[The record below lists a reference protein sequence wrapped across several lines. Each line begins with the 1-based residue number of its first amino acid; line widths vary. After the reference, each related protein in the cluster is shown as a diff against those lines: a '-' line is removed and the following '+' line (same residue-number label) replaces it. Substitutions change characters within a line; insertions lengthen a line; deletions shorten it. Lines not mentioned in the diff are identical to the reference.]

1 MELLSLGE
9 GVSGWF
15 GGLGC
20 NGTDGYKEG
29 TVDCTSEIK
38 EFSTNL
44 LDEFFVFFGEGR
56 GRGRCFGILLFASV
70 FDGRMQEWL
79 VFQFGMSVF
88 ENGKHFLDVSWHE
101 QMDLVVGVIS
111 MHLNSSVTSP

>member
-1 MELLSLGE
+1 MSLGE

-29 TVDCTSEIK
+29 TVDCTSKIEELFK
-38 EFSTNL
+38 NL
-44 LDEFFVFFGEGR
+44 LDEFFVFFGEDR
-56 GRGRCFGILLFASV
+56 GRERCFCMLFFASV
-70 FDGRMQEWL
+70 FDGHMWEWL
-79 VFQFGMSVF
+79 VFQIGMSVF
-88 ENGKHFLDVSWHE
+88 ENGKRLLDVSWHE

-111 MHLNSSVTSP
+111 MHLNSSVASP

>member
-1 MELLSLGE
+1 MSSLGE

-20 NGTDGYKEG
+20 NGTDGYEEG
-29 TVDCTSEIK
+29 TVDCTSKIE
-38 EFSTNL
+38 EFFTNL

-56 GRGRCFGILLFASV
+56 GRGRCFGILLFVSV
-70 FDGRMQEWL
+70 CDGHMQEWL

-88 ENGKHFLDVSWHE
+88 ENGKRLLDVSCNE
-101 QMDLVVGVIS
+101 QMDLVVGVIPAQV
-111 MHLNSSVTSP
+111 NSNVASP